1 MRKFLLIALALFLV
15 FATVG
20 VVITRDGQLVTPD
33 GEGTVTLD
41 SGVFE
46 AFPLPQ
52 YAAEQLTDGYKS
64 YFVEVEPGIKVHV
77 LEVGEGFP
85 VFMQHGNP
93 TSGFLYRKVANELP
107 EDRVRLIMPTMVG
120 LGFSSKVPASAHTVD
135 NHMRWINSVL
145 VQLQLTELVY
155 SGQDWG
161 GPVGMGA
168 LALSPELL
176 KGAVL
181 LNTGFGGPTKPVNL
195 SLPHAVVKNP
205 VLGELLLEVFFPIF
219 DGLHRLQGDPEQF
232 SADVAN
238 LYGQPVVGSGNAKAP
253 LAMMRMVPDGP
264 DHPST
269 PAMRKIANYVQGL
282 QIPAEIV
289 WGMRDP
295 ILALGLSPMKQFFP
309 EAPVTETQGGHFL
322 QEEVPAEIAAALLR
336 VVDRVQMLEGNDP

>member
-1 MRKFLLIALALFLV
+1 
-15 FATVG
+15 
-20 VVITRDGQLVTPD
+20 
-33 GEGTVTLD
+33 
-41 SGVFE
+41 
-46 AFPLPQ
+46 
-52 YAAEQLTDGYKS
+52 
-64 YFVEVEPGIKVHV
+64 
-77 LEVGEGFP
+77 
-85 VFMQHGNP
+85 
-93 TSGFLYRKVANELP
+93 
-107 EDRVRLIMPTMVG
+107 
-120 LGFSSKVPASAHTVD
+120 
-135 NHMRWINSVL
+135 
-145 VQLQLTELVY
+145 
-155 SGQDWG
+155 
-161 GPVGMGA
+161 MGA

-219 DGLHRLQGDPEQF
+219 DGMHRLQGDPEQF

-295 ILALGLSPMKQFFP
+295 ILALGLSPMKRFFP

-336 VVDRVQMLEGNDP
+336 VVDRVQMLEGNGA